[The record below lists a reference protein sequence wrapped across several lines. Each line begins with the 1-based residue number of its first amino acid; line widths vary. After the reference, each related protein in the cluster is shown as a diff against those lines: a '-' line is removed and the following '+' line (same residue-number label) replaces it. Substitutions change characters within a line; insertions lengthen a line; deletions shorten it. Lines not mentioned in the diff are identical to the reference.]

1 MDTLSTMDTRER
13 PLVDEKD
20 LISRGRQGDH
30 EAIRVLIQR
39 GNRKLYRLARSVI
52 RDDAEAEDVL
62 QEAYVRAF
70 TNLGG
75 FRGEASFTTWVGRIV
90 INEALGRLR
99 RQRKSRP
106 LDEPMSDF
114 PALAN
119 VIPFPNAGPQLDPEA
134 IMARNQVHTLLERAI
149 DELPD
154 GFRTVLVARLVEG
167 LSTEETGELVG
178 IPPETV
184 KTRLHRA
191 RRLLRQTMEKH
202 VGPMIGDAFPFAG
215 RRCERLT
222 DAVLARLPEN

>member
-1 MDTLSTMDTRER
+1 MIRHARER
-13 PLVDEKD
+13 PLVDEED
-20 LISRGRQGDH
+20 LISRSRQGDCA
-30 EAIRVLIQR
+30 AIRLLIQR
-39 GNRKLYRLARSVI
+39 SNRKLYRLARSII
-52 RDDAEAEDVL
+52 RDDGEAEDVL
-62 QEAYVRAF
+62 QDAYVRAF
-70 TNLGG
+70 SNLDG
-75 FRGEASFTTWVGRIV
+75 FRGEASFATWLGRIV

-99 RQRKSRP
+99 RQRKTTP
-106 LDEPMSDF
+106 LADQI
-114 PALAN
+114 PALAE
-119 VIPFPNAGPQLDPEA
+119 VIPFPNARPQLDPEA
-134 IMARNQVHTLLERAI
+134 MMARSQVHMLLERAI

-191 RRLLRQTMEKH
+191 RRLLRHAMEKH

-222 DAVLARLPEN
+222 EAVLARLPGDD